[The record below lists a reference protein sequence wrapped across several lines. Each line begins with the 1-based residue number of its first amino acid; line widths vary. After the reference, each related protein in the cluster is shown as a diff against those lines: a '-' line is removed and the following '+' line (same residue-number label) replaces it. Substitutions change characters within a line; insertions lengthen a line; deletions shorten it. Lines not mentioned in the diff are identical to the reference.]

1 LITGYFSVDMYTSQI
16 NSPPTDSLIY
26 GKSTSVSRAQST
38 LNGTTVSR
46 STIAMYK
53 ELLNYD
59 SKKHID
65 KLLMQL

>member
-16 NSPPTDSLIY
+16 NSLLTDSLIY

-65 KLLMQL
+65 KLLTQL